1 MGKKVILE
9 GGDRNKLLSMSLIL
23 ALSPTDYT
31 GFCSS
36 KLQPYRPLP
45 DPGRKL
51 QGDSVTLLSVESAHI
66 FVAGPLGC
74 CHYPDFKS
82 VNFR

>member
-23 ALSPTDYT
+23 ALSPTGYT
-31 GFCSS
+31 RFCST

-51 QGDSVTLLSVESAHI
+51 QGNSVMLLSVESAHI
-66 FVAGPLGC
+66 FVAGPLRH
-74 CHYPDFKS
+74 CHYPDIKS
-82 VNFR
+82 LNFR